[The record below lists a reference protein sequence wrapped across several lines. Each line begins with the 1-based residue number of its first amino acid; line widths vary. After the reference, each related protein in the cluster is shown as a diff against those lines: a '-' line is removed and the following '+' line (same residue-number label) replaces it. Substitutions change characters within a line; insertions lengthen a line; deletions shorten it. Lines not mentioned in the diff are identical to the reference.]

1 MKYPAL
7 ALLVFTLTTA
17 SGMSQPIVSDF
28 TVNDDGWR
36 DVRVYAAETFTNF
49 DQYYTPPFAPPY
61 SATGGNP
68 GGTIS
73 VQDIAG
79 EASAEF
85 MAPAKFLGDKSS
97 YYGGTFSWDY
107 KSTGGSGPA
116 DPVYDLVL
124 VGAGLVLLL
133 DAGLSP
139 PSDVWVHRSATFTES
154 TGWRVSSLSGRLPTR
169 AEFQAV
175 LANLQGLFIESDLAG
190 GGDTGF
196 LDNVVLVEGPGIP
209 ATLAITLDAG
219 APLHAEIHISGTVGK
234 TYRVEYVAEL
244 PSTNWITLTNLALP
258 TSPYQV
264 LDPTPASAGRRYYR
278 AIAIP

>member
-1 MKYPAL
+1 MKYPPL
-7 ALLVFTLTTA
+7 ALLILALTAA
-17 SGMSQPIVSDF
+17 SAVAQPITSDF

-49 DQYYTPPFAPPY
+49 DHYYTPPFAPSY
-61 SATGGNP
+61 SATAGHP

-73 VQDIAG
+73 IQDIAG

-85 MAPAKFLGDKSS
+85 MAPARFLGDKSG

-107 KSTGGSGPA
+107 QSTDGSVPA

-139 PSDVWVHRSATFTES
+139 PTGVWVHRTATLSESA
-154 TGWRVSSLSGRLPTR
+154 GWRVSSLSGRVPTG

-175 LANLQGLFIESDLAG
+175 LANLEGLFIESDLAG
-190 GGDTGF
+190 GADTGF
-196 LDNVVLVEGPGIP
+196 LDNVAMTEGPGIP

-219 APLHAEIHISGTVGK
+219 APLYAGIHISGTVGK
-234 TYRVEYVAEL
+234 SYQVEYAVAL

-258 TSPYQV
+258 ASPWRV
-264 LDPTPASAGRRYYR
+264 LDPTPVSAGGRYYR
-278 AIAIP
+278 AVTVR